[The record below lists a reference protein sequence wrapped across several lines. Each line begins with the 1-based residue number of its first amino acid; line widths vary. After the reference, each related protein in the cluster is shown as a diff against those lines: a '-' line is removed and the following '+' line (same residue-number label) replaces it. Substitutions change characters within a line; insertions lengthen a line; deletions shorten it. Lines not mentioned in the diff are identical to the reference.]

1 MKKHTMLVILRLI
14 TVFALLIPP
23 MSYAQS
29 VNIYAAASLTAPID
43 QIINAYKEESD
54 DKVIA
59 VYASSSVLARQ
70 ILRGA
75 PADLFFSASSQWA
88 SYLNTNNK
96 LVVNSTLELLSN
108 SLVIAASLQ
117 NPETLNTDA
126 DITELAKHVKIAIG
140 DPDHVPL
147 GIYTKQALVNLGQ
160 WQQVKSNAAFAS
172 NARTTLAFIER
183 GAAPIGVVYKT
194 SALASKQVK
203 IISTLAQSSHD
214 TITYP
219 LSLVKRATKSNDN
232 VISFYRF
239 LQSQRALNIFQQF
252 GFTIKK
258 HAN

>member
-1 MKKHTMLVILRLI
+1 LI
-14 TVFALLIPP
+14 APAI
-23 MSYAQS
+23 SYAQS
-29 VNIYAAASLTAPID
+29 VNIYAAASLTAPLT
-43 QIINAYKEESD
+43 QIINAYKEESAD
-54 DKVIA
+54 NVIA

-75 PADLFFSASSQWA
+75 PADLFFSANSQWIN
-88 SYLNTNNK
+88 YLDTNNK
-96 LVVNSTLELLSN
+96 LVENSTHDLLSN

-117 NPETLNTDA
+117 NSTVIDTDA
-126 DITELAKHVKIAIG
+126 DIVKLSKQVKIAIG

-183 GAAPIGVVYKT
+183 GAAAIGIVYKT

-203 IISTLAQSSHD
+203 IIDTLSQSSHD
-214 TITYP
+214 AIIYP
-219 LSLVKRATKSNDN
+219 LSLIKRATKSNDS
-232 VISFYRF
+232 VLSFYRF
-239 LQSQRALNIFQQF
+239 LQSQRALHIFQQF
-252 GFTIKK
+252 GFTVKK